1 MLKNKF
7 RQLGLPLI
15 VLLAVIAI
23 ACGAWIGTVQ
33 SAQVGYYNQ
42 AMLLYKLGNTDKAA
56 QLLDKSLE
64 AYDAERQAG
73 WKDHLI
79 FGRPSDEVAALAHF
93 HKGVLLLMKAQKE
106 KKPGIMGQAVD
117 EFETSLKIN
126 PGSPYANSVAG
137 SDASRL
143 NAEALVVK
151 HDLDLLFQQHP
162 EQQQGQGQG
171 KGDGKGNQPGKQLP
185 GNQPGNKPGHGGD
198 DGL

>member
-1 MLKNKF
+1 MKLRK
-7 RQLGLPLI
+7 LVLPLL
-15 VLLAVIAI
+15 VLVATLAI

-42 AMLLYKLGNTDKAA
+42 AMLLYKLGNTDKAS

-64 AYDAERQAG
+64 AYDAEKQAG
-73 WKDHLI
+73 WTDHLI

-93 HKGVLLLMKAQKE
+93 HKGVMLLMKAQKE
-106 KKPGIMGQAVD
+106 QKPGIMGQAVD

-126 PGSPYANSVAG
+126 PGSPYANSVPGSHAG
-137 SDASRL
+137 RL
-143 NAEALVVK
+143 NAEAMTVK

-162 EQQQGQGQG
+162 EQQNGQG
-171 KGDGKGNQPGKQLP
+171 KGKGKGNQPGQQLP